1 MFTTSF
7 SAIYFC
13 AHSVSVQCNTR
24 CARRGSIKYS
34 MQYAVNNT
42 PLECCFKHVQSLDP
56 TAESLEE
63 FRNFRFINDDTKI
76 ANLAEELPAYL
87 AAADGVA
94 VTCEEDKV
102 TWWAAHAGTLPHWSS
117 VVKTLLLIQP
127 SLVLLLPKGP
137 SVSSS

>member
-1 MFTTSF
+1 
-7 SAIYFC
+7 
-13 AHSVSVQCNTR
+13 
-24 CARRGSIKYS
+24 

-42 PLECCFKHVQSLDP
+42 PLECLDP

-102 TWWAAHAGTLPHWSS
+102 TWWVAHAGTYRIGLQW
-117 VVKTLLLIQP
+117 L
-127 SLVLLLPKGP
+127 GRCC
-137 SVSSS
+137 

>member
-24 CARRGSIKYS
+24 CTRRGLIKYS

-42 PLECCFKHVQSLDP
+42 PWECCFKHVQSLDP

-63 FRNFRFINDDTKI
+63 FTNFRFINDD
-76 ANLAEELPAYL
+76 A
-87 AAADGVA
+87 
-94 VTCEEDKV
+94 
-102 TWWAAHAGTLPHWSS
+102 
-117 VVKTLLLIQP
+117 
-127 SLVLLLPKGP
+127 
-137 SVSSS
+137 

>member
-1 MFTTSF
+1 MLLQACSKPR
-7 SAIYFC
+7 S
-13 AHSVSVQCNTR
+13 
-24 CARRGSIKYS
+24 YS
-34 MQYAVNNT
+34 RVFGRIQ
-42 PLECCFKHVQSLDP
+42 K
-56 TAESLEE
+56 
-63 FRNFRFINDDTKI
+63 FRFRFINDDTKI

>member
-34 MQYAVNNT
+34 IYIYT

>member
-24 CARRGSIKYS
+24 CAAEAHVVQYS

-42 PLECCFKHVQSLDP
+42 PLTCCFMHVQSLDP

-63 FRNFRFINDDTKI
+63 LRNFRFINDVTKI
-76 ANLAEELPAYL
+76 ANLAEELPGYL
-87 AAADGVA
+87 AAADA
-94 VTCEEDKV
+94 S
-102 TWWAAHAGTLPHWSS
+102 HSHL
-117 VVKTLLLIQP
+117 
-127 SLVLLLPKGP
+127 
-137 SVSSS
+137 